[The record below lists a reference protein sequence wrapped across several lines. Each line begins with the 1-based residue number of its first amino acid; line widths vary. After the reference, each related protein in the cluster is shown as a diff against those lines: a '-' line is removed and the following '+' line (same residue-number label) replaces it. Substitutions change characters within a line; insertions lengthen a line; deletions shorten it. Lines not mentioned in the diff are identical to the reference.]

1 MEINVIFVG
10 GIHGVGKSTFCNK
23 LLENSNKN
31 IVYQSCSNLLRLY
44 KDLEYKENK
53 SVKNVDEN
61 QQILLEAVEKFMDN
75 SNLYILDGHF
85 CLINSKNEI
94 TNVPIQLFE
103 KLRPKLMIILKINA
117 EIICNRLKIRD
128 KKNYSLDFIKKFQEK
143 EIKRARYISENLNI
157 KLKEIDLN
165 LPYDIDVDSFI

>member
-1 MEINVIFVG
+1 MERNIIFVG

-31 IVYQSCSNLLRLY
+31 IVHQSCSNLLRLY

-53 SVKNVDEN
+53 SVKNIEEN
-61 QQILLEAVEKFMDN
+61 QEILLEAIEKFMND
-75 SNLYILDGHF
+75 SDIYILDGHF

-94 TNVPIQLFE
+94 TNVPIGLFE
-103 KLRPKLMIILKINA
+103 KLRPKLIIILKINA
-117 EIICNRLKIRD
+117 KIICNRLKIRD
-128 KKNYSLDFIKKFQEK
+128 KKEYSLEFIKEFQEK

-165 LPYDIDVDSFI
+165 LPYDINVDYFI